1 MSRSP
6 PRRRDAVGHRTEDS
20 PTRST
25 VTPEAGGP
33 VPHPREG
40 GEKAQRALVPRP
52 REAANSRQR
61 RCTARGRSRVPPS
74 PPALP
79 SRARSRS
86 RRTAAEEMRPAGA
99 RARPGRGPARGSP
112 RTGRPTDRAELNP
125 PGRLRGHHP
134 FTSQRF
140 HALLNSLFKVLFNF
154 PLRYLST
161 IGLVPVFSLR
171 WSLPPALGCIHKQ
184 PDSEKTVTPARRG
197 PLPASH
203 HPRDGPRSE
212 GFRPPNDTGQ

>member
-1 MSRSP
+1 M
-6 PRRRDAVGHRTEDS
+6 
-20 PTRST
+20 
-25 VTPEAGGP
+25 
-33 VPHPREG
+33 
-40 GEKAQRALVPRP
+40 AQRALSPRP
-52 REAANSRQR
+52 REAARSR
-61 RCTARGRSRVPPS
+61 RGRCKARIRGREPPS
-74 PPALP
+74 PRAFP
-79 SRARSRS
+79 SRPRAGRG
-86 RRTAAEEMRPAGA
+86 APQAEEMRPAGA
-99 RARPGRGPARGSP
+99 SQYRGEVPRGDPLPPVDRPLPAG
-112 RTGRPTDRAELNP
+112 LNP
-125 PGRLRGHHP
+125 PSGLRGPHP

-161 IGLVPVFSLR
+161 IGLMPVFSLR

-212 GFRPPNDTGQ
+212 GFRPPNDTGR